1 MADSNSKENGSRARY
16 LFVTALTLGRAPL
29 IFAFMAGAVYAA
41 RRPDITWL
49 PWFNLA
55 LMISSA
61 ITDLFDGML
70 ARKWNVTSKFGAL
83 CDPLTDK
90 VFFFVVFPTLT
101 ALIFKNGEFSH
112 GVLMLVFTV
121 SYMLRDQWVSFLRA
135 LAAGK
140 ADMRANWVGK
150 CRTALSFPIGC
161 AIYLYVSTGVF
172 WLPIQLIV
180 CLEIFGLILNFYSL
194 YAYTRRYGF
203 ALKEAMK

>member
-1 MADSNSKENGSRARY
+1 MCDTKTTATPSRAKY
-16 LFVTALTLGRAPL
+16 LFVTGLTLGRAPL
-29 IFAFMAGAVYAA
+29 IFAFMAGAVYASCH
-41 RRPDITWL
+41 PELTWL
-49 PWFNLA
+49 PKLNLA
-55 LMISSA
+55 LMICSA

-90 VFFFVVFPTLT
+90 VFFVVVFPTLT
-101 ALIFKNGEFSH
+101 ALIFKNGEFAH

-135 LAAGK
+135 LASGK

-161 AIYLYVSTGVF
+161 AIYVYVSMGWF
-172 WLPIQLIV
+172 WLPLQLIIG
-180 CLEIFGLILNFYSL
+180 LEIFGLLLNFYSL
-194 YAYTRRYGF
+194 YAYTKRYGF
-203 ALKEAMK
+203 ALKEAMN